1 MPSTEPVTEPGPPRG
16 PIELWAFGRSHL
28 GRRRADN
35 QDDFLIIADLSAPAD
50 HGYTLRPDAGED
62 GVVRDGRFLLGP
74 KGALLLVAD
83 GMGGPGGSVAS
94 RIASTCIQ
102 HELASS
108 WATEAGA
115 SPERFATLLRR
126 AIEQAN
132 ARIRRQTQDN
142 IELDGMG
149 STATAVGVLG
159 DFLYI
164 GQVGDSRAYLVREGV
179 PFQLTRDQTIV
190 QAMIDA
196 GTLTPEDAETSRH
209 RTTLLQALGTA
220 IDVGVDLTV
229 QQLCRGD
236 VLVLC
241 SDGLSRTV
249 RADEIAGIVSN
260 TEDVIAACDALV
272 DLANA
277 RGGPDN
283 ITAVVAR
290 LIGPGLESATPDRV
304 IERTVLVLP
313 EP

>member
-1 MPSTEPVTEPGPPRG
+1 MTVSDPRTG
-16 PIELWAFGRSHL
+16 SIEISVFGRSHR

-50 HGYTLRPDAGED
+50 QGYTLRPDASD
-62 GVVRDGRFLLGP
+62 DSAVSDGRFALGP

-102 HELASS
+102 QELASS
-108 WATEAGA
+108 WATEPGS

-132 ARIRRQTQDN
+132 TRIRRQTFDN
-142 IELDGMG
+142 VELDGMG

-159 DFLYI
+159 GFLYI
-164 GQVGDSRAYLVREGV
+164 GQVGDSRAYLVRAGAAV
-179 PFQLTRDQTIV
+179 QLTRDQTIV

-196 GTLTPEDAETSRH
+196 GTLTPQDAETSQH

-220 IDVGVDLTV
+220 GQVGVELTV

-249 RADEIAGIVSN
+249 RADEIAGIVSS
-260 TEDVIAACDALV
+260 TEDVVTACDALV

-283 ITAVVAR
+283 VTAVVAR
-290 LIGPGLESATPDRV
+290 VNGSGLESPAPDCV
-304 IERTVLVLP
+304 VERTVLILP